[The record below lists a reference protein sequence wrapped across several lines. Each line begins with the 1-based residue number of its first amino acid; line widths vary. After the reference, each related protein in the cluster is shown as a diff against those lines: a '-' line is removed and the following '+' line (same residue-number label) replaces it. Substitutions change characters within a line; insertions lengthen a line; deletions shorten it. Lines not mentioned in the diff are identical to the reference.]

1 VFAPTRFQPVKSSV
15 AVQVSLN
22 APAILR
28 PIRREGPTQAPL
40 LPLRNPMLG
49 EKGLGEEGFS
59 AEALSAN
66 HPIAEVSP
74 RGPEAVSQC
83 RPGEIDPLYLFAC
96 RVEWERRTD
105 TSSAWELISA
115 ADSPHEDTRANARQ
129 LLASSRHLE
138 GGGSTAVA
146 GLQVFKPRRYRTV
159 EANMKTPYGL
169 EIIENCS
176 QCFCRKAG
184 FFCGFSSGVVE
195 SLDQISHH
203 STMPAGAILFV
214 EGQISRGIFI
224 LCSGKVKLST
234 ASREGKV
241 LILKTVEAGEVLGLS
256 AAITGLS
263 YEMTAETAMPCQLNF
278 VGRKDLLE
286 MLHAHSE
293 VGVHAA
299 QSLSSDFQSAYRD
312 IRDLVM
318 SRSSEGKL
326 ARLLLSFSPK
336 QTGSDELH
344 LRSVMTHEEM
354 AQRIGSS
361 RETVTRLLTEL
372 KRKQLIRLDGP
383 TLVIRSRTALE
394 TLAV

>member
-1 VFAPTRFQPVKSSV
+1 
-15 AVQVSLN
+15 
-22 APAILR
+22 
-28 PIRREGPTQAPL
+28 
-40 LPLRNPMLG
+40 
-49 EKGLGEEGFS
+49 
-59 AEALSAN
+59 
-66 HPIAEVSP
+66 
-74 RGPEAVSQC
+74 
-83 RPGEIDPLYLFAC
+83 
-96 RVEWERRTD
+96 
-105 TSSAWELISA
+105 
-115 ADSPHEDTRANARQ
+115 
-129 LLASSRHLE
+129 
-138 GGGSTAVA
+138 
-146 GLQVFKPRRYRTV
+146 
-159 EANMKTPYGL
+159 MKTPYGL

-184 FFCGFSSGVVE
+184 FFCALSSSVVE
-195 SLDQISHH
+195 SLDQVSHH

-224 LCSGKVKLST
+224 LCSGTVKLST

-256 AAITGLS
+256 AAVSGLS
-263 YEMTAETAMPCQLNF
+263 YEMTAETSTPCQLNF
-278 VGRKDLLE
+278 VGRRDLRE
-286 MLHAHSE
+286 MLDTHSE

-299 QSLSSDFQSAYRD
+299 QSLSGDFQSAYRD

-318 SRSSEGKL
+318 ARSSEGKL

-372 KRKQLIRLDGP
+372 KRKQLIRRDGP
-383 TLVIRSRTALE
+383 TLVIRSRIALE

>member
-1 VFAPTRFQPVKSSV
+1 VFASTRLQPVNSSV

-22 APAILR
+22 APATLR
-28 PIRREGPTQAPL
+28 PVRREVLSLAPV
-40 LPLRNPMLG
+40 LPLRDA
-49 EKGLGEEGFS
+49 GFGD
-59 AEALSAN
+59 EALAATRGGPSF
-66 HPIAEVSP
+66 AEVSP
-74 RGPEAVSQC
+74 RPEAASQE
-83 RPGEIDPLYLFAC
+83 RPKEIDPLYLFAC
-96 RVEWERRTD
+96 RVEWERRSD
-105 TSSAWELISA
+105 PSSAWELISA
-115 ADSPHEDTRANARQ
+115 AESPHEGTRANARE
-129 LLASSRHLE
+129 LLASSRHIQ
-138 GGGSTAVA
+138 GGSSSAA
-146 GLQVFKPRRYRTV
+146 GCQVFKPRQYRTV

-176 QCFCRKAG
+176 NCFCRKAG

-195 SLDQISHH
+195 SLDQVSHH

-214 EGQISRGIFI
+214 EGQVSRGIFV
-224 LCSGKVKLST
+224 LCSGRVKLST

-256 AAITGLS
+256 ATVSGAS
-263 YEMTAETAMPCQLNF
+263 YEMTAETAVPCQLNF

-299 QSLSSDFQSAYRD
+299 QSLSSDFQSAYCD

-318 SRSSEGKL
+318 ARSSEGKL
-326 ARLLLSFSPK
+326 ARLLLSCSPK
-336 QTGSDELH
+336 QEKGSDELH

-361 RETVTRLLTEL
+361 RETVTRLLSEL
-372 KRKQLIRLDGP
+372 KRKQMIRLDGA
-383 TLVIRSRTALE
+383 TLVIRSRIALE

>member
-1 VFAPTRFQPVKSSV
+1 MLAPVRLQTAQSNV
-15 AVQVSLN
+15 AVRVPRSAAATL
-22 APAILR
+22 L
-28 PIRREGPTQAPL
+28 PIRRERAALPWHVGFGNYALAPATT
-40 LPLRNPMLG
+40 
-49 EKGLGEEGFS
+49 E
-59 AEALSAN
+59 N
-66 HPIAEVSP
+66 HVAAVVSMP
-74 RGPEAVSQC
+74 PGSQTHPE
-83 RPGEIDPLYLFAC
+83 EIDPLYLFAC
-96 RVEWERRTD
+96 HAEWERRSD

-115 ADSPHEDTRANARQ
+115 AESSHEDTRANARA
-129 LLASSRHLE
+129 LLASSRHLHGE
-138 GGGSTAVA
+138 NPVSGS
-146 GLQVFKPRRYRTV
+146 QIFRPRRYRTV
-159 EANMKTPYGL
+159 EENMKTPYGL
-169 EIIENCS
+169 EIIENCT

-184 FFCGFSSGVVE
+184 FFCGFSPGVVE
-195 SLDQISHH
+195 SLDQASHH

-224 LCSGKVKLST
+224 VCSGKVKLST

-256 AAITGLS
+256 AAVSGAS

-286 MLHAHSE
+286 LLHSHSE

-299 QSLSSDFQSAYRD
+299 ESLSSDFQSAYRD

-318 SRSSEGKL
+318 ARSSEGKL
-326 ARLLLSFSPK
+326 ARLLLSCSPK
-336 QTGSDELH
+336 QPTGSDELH

-372 KRKQLIRLDGP
+372 KRKQLIRLEGA
-383 TLVIRSRTALE
+383 TLVIRNRIALE
-394 TLAV
+394 TLAF

>member
-28 PIRREGPTQAPL
+28 PIRREGLTQAPP
-40 LPLRNPMLG
+40 LPRRKPVF
-49 EKGLGEEGFS
+49 GEEGFVD
-59 AEALSAN
+59 EALGAN
-66 HPIAEVSP
+66 HSIAEVSP
-74 RGPEAVSQC
+74 PSPEAASQN

-96 RVEWERRTD
+96 RAEWERRSD

-115 ADSPHEDTRANARQ
+115 AESPHEDTRANARQ

-138 GGGSTAVA
+138 GGGSAAVA
-146 GLQVFKPRRYRTV
+146 GFQVFKPRRYRTV

-184 FFCGFSSGVVE
+184 FFCGLSSGVVE
-195 SLDQISHH
+195 SLDQVSHH

-256 AAITGLS
+256 AAVSGAS

-293 VGVHAA
+293 VGVNAA

-318 SRSSEGKL
+318 ARSSEGKL

-336 QTGSDELH
+336 QTGCDELH
-344 LRSVMTHEEM
+344 LKSVMTHEEM

-383 TLVIRSRTALE
+383 TLVIRSRIALE

>member
-28 PIRREGPTQAPL
+28 PILREGLTQAPP
-40 LPLRNPMLG
+40 LPRRKPVF
-49 EKGLGEEGFS
+49 GEEGFVD
-59 AEALSAN
+59 EALGAN
-66 HPIAEVSP
+66 HSIAEVSP
-74 RGPEAVSQC
+74 PSPEAASQN

-96 RVEWERRTD
+96 RAEWERRSD

-115 ADSPHEDTRANARQ
+115 AESPHEDTRANARQ

-138 GGGSTAVA
+138 GGGSAAVT
-146 GLQVFKPRRYRTV
+146 GFQVFKPRRYRTV

-184 FFCGFSSGVVE
+184 FFCGLSSGVVE
-195 SLDQISHH
+195 SLDQVSHH

-256 AAITGLS
+256 AAVSGAS

-278 VGRKDLLE
+278 VGRRDLLE

-293 VGVHAA
+293 VGVNAA

-318 SRSSEGKL
+318 ARSSEGKL

-336 QTGSDELH
+336 QTGCDELH
-344 LRSVMTHEEM
+344 LKSVMTHEEM

-383 TLVIRSRTALE
+383 TLVIRSRIALE

>member
-1 VFAPTRFQPVKSSV
+1 M
-15 AVQVSLN
+15 
-22 APAILR
+22 
-28 PIRREGPTQAPL
+28 
-40 LPLRNPMLG
+40 RNPVFG
-49 EKGLGEEGFS
+49 EQGFVD
-59 AEALSAN
+59 EALGGN
-66 HPIAEVSP
+66 PPIAEVSP
-74 RGPEAVSQC
+74 RGPEVASQC
-83 RPGEIDPLYLFAC
+83 RPQEIDPLYLFAC
-96 RVEWERRTD
+96 RVEWERRSD

-115 ADSPHEDTRANARQ
+115 AESTNENTRANARQ

-138 GGGSTAVA
+138 GGSAVVA

-184 FFCGFSSGVVE
+184 FFCAMSSGVVE
-195 SLDQISHH
+195 SLDQVSHH

-214 EGQISRGIFI
+214 EGQVSRGIFI

-256 AAITGLS
+256 AAVSGLS
-263 YEMTAETAMPCQLNF
+263 YEMTAETATPCQLNF

-299 QSLSSDFQSAYRD
+299 ESLSSDFQSAYRD

-318 SRSSEGKL
+318 ARSSEGKL

-344 LRSVMTHEEM
+344 LRSMMTHEEM

-383 TLVIRSRTALE
+383 TLVIRSRIALE

>member
-1 VFAPTRFQPVKSSV
+1 VKSSV
-15 AVQVSLN
+15 AVQGSLN

-28 PIRREGPTQAPL
+28 PNRREGLTQAPL
-40 LPLRNPMLG
+40 LPRRNPAFG
-49 EKGLGEEGFS
+49 DETFS
-59 AEALSAN
+59 AASGELPLAV
-66 HPIAEVSP
+66 VSP
-74 RGPEAVSQC
+74 RDQEAAPQNL
-83 RPGEIDPLYLFAC
+83 PDEMDPLYLFAC
-96 RVEWERRTD
+96 RVERERRSD
-105 TSSAWELISA
+105 TSSTWELISA
-115 ADSPHEDTRANARQ
+115 AESPPAESPQEDTRANARR
-129 LLASSRHLE
+129 LLKSSRHLE
-138 GGGSTAVA
+138 GASTAVA
-146 GLQVFKPRRYRTV
+146 GFQVFKPRRYRTV

-184 FFCGFSSGVVE
+184 FFCALSSGVVE
-195 SLDQISHH
+195 SLDQVSHH

-214 EGQISRGIFI
+214 EEQISRGIFI

-241 LILKTVEAGEVLGLS
+241 LMLKTVEAGEVLGLS
-256 AAITGLS
+256 AAVSGLS
-263 YEMTAETAMPCQLNF
+263 YEMTAETSTPCQLNF
-278 VGRKDLLE
+278 VGRRDLLE
-286 MLHAHSE
+286 MLDTHSE
-293 VGVHAA
+293 VGVHTA

-318 SRSSEGKL
+318 ARSSEGKL

-372 KRKQLIRLDGP
+372 KRKQLIRRDGP
-383 TLVIRSRTALE
+383 TLVIRSRIALE

>member
-1 VFAPTRFQPVKSSV
+1 VLAPTRFQPVKSSV

-28 PIRREGPTQAPL
+28 PIRREGLTQAPL
-40 LPLRNPMLG
+40 LPMRNPVFG
-49 EKGLGEEGFS
+49 EQGFVD
-59 AEALSAN
+59 EALGGN
-66 HPIAEVSP
+66 PPIAEVSP
-74 RGPEAVSQC
+74 RGPEVASQC
-83 RPGEIDPLYLFAC
+83 RPQEIDPLYLFAC
-96 RVEWERRTD
+96 RVEWERRSD

-115 ADSPHEDTRANARQ
+115 AESTNENTRANARQ

-138 GGGSTAVA
+138 GGSAVVA

-184 FFCGFSSGVVE
+184 FFCAMSSGVVE
-195 SLDQISHH
+195 SLDQVSHH

-214 EGQISRGIFI
+214 EGQVSRGIFI

-256 AAITGLS
+256 AAVSGLS
-263 YEMTAETAMPCQLNF
+263 YEMTAETATPCQLNF

-299 QSLSSDFQSAYRD
+299 ESLSSDFQSAYRD

-318 SRSSEGKL
+318 ARSSEGKL

-344 LRSVMTHEEM
+344 LRSMMTHEEM

-383 TLVIRSRTALE
+383 TLVIRSRIALE

>member
-1 VFAPTRFQPVKSSV
+1 MLEPIRLQTVKSSV
-15 AVQVSLN
+15 AVRVPQS
-22 APAILR
+22 AA
-28 PIRREGPTQAPL
+28 TTL
-40 LPLRNPMLG
+40 LPIIRERAIPAPPWHVGFGNYALAPVAPESHVSALG
-49 EKGLGEEGFS
+49 SLQVGS
-59 AEALSAN
+59 QA
-66 HPIAEVSP
+66 HPE
-74 RGPEAVSQC
+74 
-83 RPGEIDPLYLFAC
+83 EIDPLYLFAC
-96 RVEWERRTD
+96 HAEWERRTD

-115 ADSPHEDTRANARQ
+115 AESSHEGTRANARA

-138 GGGSTAVA
+138 GGSPALAGSQ
-146 GLQVFKPRRYRTV
+146 LFRPRRYRTV
-159 EANMKTPYGL
+159 EENMKTPYGL
-169 EIIENCS
+169 EIIENCTE
-176 QCFCRKAG
+176 CFCRKAG
-184 FFCGFSSGVVE
+184 FFCGFSPSVVE
-195 SLDQISHH
+195 SLDHASHH

-224 LCSGKVKLST
+224 VCSGRVKLST

-256 AAITGLS
+256 AAVSGSS

-286 MLHAHSE
+286 LLHSHSE

-299 QSLSSDFQSAYRD
+299 ESLSSDFQSAYRD

-318 SRSSEGKL
+318 ARSSEGKL
-326 ARLLLSFSPK
+326 ARLLLSCSPK
-336 QTGSDELH
+336 QPMGSDEQH

-372 KRKQLIRLDGP
+372 KRKQLIRLDGA
-383 TLVIRSRTALE
+383 TLVIRNRIALE

>member
-1 VFAPTRFQPVKSSV
+1 VLAPTRFQPVKSSV

-28 PIRREGPTQAPL
+28 PIRREGLTQAPL
-40 LPLRNPMLG
+40 LPMRNPVFG
-49 EKGLGEEGFS
+49 EQGFVD
-59 AEALSAN
+59 EALGGN

-74 RGPEAVSQC
+74 RGPEVASQC
-83 RPGEIDPLYLFAC
+83 RPQEIDPLYLFAC
-96 RVEWERRTD
+96 RVEWERRSD

-115 ADSPHEDTRANARQ
+115 AESTNENTRANARQ

-138 GGGSTAVA
+138 GGSAVVA

-184 FFCGFSSGVVE
+184 FFCAMSSGVVE
-195 SLDQISHH
+195 SLDQVSHH

-214 EGQISRGIFI
+214 EGQVSRGIFI

-256 AAITGLS
+256 AAVSGLS
-263 YEMTAETAMPCQLNF
+263 YEMTAETATPCQLNF

-299 QSLSSDFQSAYRD
+299 ESLSSDFQSAYRD

-318 SRSSEGKL
+318 ARSSEGKL

-344 LRSVMTHEEM
+344 LRSMMTHEEM

-383 TLVIRSRTALE
+383 TLVIRSRIALE

>member
-28 PIRREGPTQAPL
+28 PILREGLTQTPL
-40 LPLRNPMLG
+40 LPRQNPVIGSEGLGADALGATPSIAGVIPRNP
-49 EKGLGEEGFS
+49 
-59 AEALSAN
+59 EAA
-66 HPIAEVSP
+66 
-74 RGPEAVSQC
+74 SQN

-96 RVEWERRTD
+96 RVEWERRSD

-115 ADSPHEDTRANARQ
+115 AESPNEDTRANARQ

-138 GGGSTAVA
+138 GGSTAVA
-146 GLQVFKPRRYRTV
+146 GFQVFKPRRYRTV

-184 FFCGFSSGVVE
+184 FFCALSSGVVE
-195 SLDQISHH
+195 SLDQVSHH

-256 AAITGLS
+256 AAVSGLS
-263 YEMTAETAMPCQLNF
+263 YEMTAETATPCQLNF

-293 VGVHAA
+293 VGVNAA

-318 SRSSEGKL
+318 ARSSEGKL

-383 TLVIRSRTALE
+383 TLVIRSRIALE

>member
-1 VFAPTRFQPVKSSV
+1 MFAPTRFQPVKSSV
-15 AVQVSLN
+15 AVQVSLD

-28 PIRREGPTQAPL
+28 PVRREGLTQAPL
-40 LPLRNPMLG
+40 LPRRNPIF
-49 EKGLGEEGFS
+49 GEERFGN
-59 AEALSAN
+59 EVRGAN
-66 HPIAEVSP
+66 HPIAEISP
-74 RGPEAVSQC
+74 RGPEAVSQN

-96 RVEWERRTD
+96 RAEWERRTD
-105 TSSAWELISA
+105 PSSAWELLSA
-115 ADSPHEDTRANARQ
+115 AESPHEDTRANARQ

-138 GGGSTAVA
+138 GGNPAVA
-146 GLQVFKPRRYRTV
+146 GLQVFKPRRYRTM

-184 FFCGFSSGVVE
+184 FFCALSSGVVE
-195 SLDQISHH
+195 SLDQVSHH

-256 AAITGLS
+256 AAVTGAS

-278 VGRKDLLE
+278 IGRKDLLE

-293 VGVHAA
+293 VGVNAA

-318 SRSSEGKL
+318 ARSSEGKL

-336 QTGSDELH
+336 QTGCDELH

-383 TLVIRSRTALE
+383 TLVIRSRIALE